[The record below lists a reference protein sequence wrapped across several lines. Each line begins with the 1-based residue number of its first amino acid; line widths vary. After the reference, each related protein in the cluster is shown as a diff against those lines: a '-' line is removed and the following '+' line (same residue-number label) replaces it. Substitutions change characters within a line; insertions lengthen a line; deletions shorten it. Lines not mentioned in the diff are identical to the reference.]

1 MTIGKST
8 EIGIQASTRQAGAWR
23 CLRNAA
29 MVLGATAML
38 SGCAALSLIGSEGPP
53 TTFDLRAMPEGR
65 FIGRA
70 GGQLAIR
77 EPHAIQVLDN
87 ERIVFRPEA
96 QLVTYYAGAQWADRL
111 PLLVEQRLLAAFEGT
126 TNLKTVSRTTDG
138 LRVDFQ
144 LLTEIRDFGVAE
156 ETGSKVAEVSIYAK
170 VIADDAGRALSGK
183 LFESR
188 VPVTGSGTDGA
199 VRALDTALADV
210 LTEIVRWTVGR
221 I

>member
-1 MTIGKST
+1 MTIGKGT
-8 EIGIQASTRQAGAWR
+8 QTGIQASTRRAGTR
-23 CLRNAA
+23 RGLRNAA
-29 MVLGATAML
+29 MALGAAAML
-38 SGCAALSLIGSEGPP
+38 SGCAALSLIGSESPP
-53 TTFDLRAMPEGR
+53 ATFDLRAMPEGR

-87 ERIVFRPEA
+87 ERIVFRPSP

-111 PLLVEQRLLAAFEGT
+111 PLLVEQRLLAAFEHT

-144 LLTEIRDFGVAE
+144 LLTEIRDFGVTD
-156 ETGSKVAEVSIYAK
+156 ETGGKVAEVRIYAK
-170 VIADDAGRALSGK
+170 VIADDAGRALSGRE
-183 LFESR
+183 FEGR

-199 VRALDTALADV
+199 VGALDTALSDV